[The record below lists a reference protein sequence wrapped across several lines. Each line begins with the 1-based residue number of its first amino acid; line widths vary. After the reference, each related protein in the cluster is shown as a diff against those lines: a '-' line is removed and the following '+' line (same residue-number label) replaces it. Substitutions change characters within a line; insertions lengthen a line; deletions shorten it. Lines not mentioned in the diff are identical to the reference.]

1 MECYDVI
8 EFQRTNGGAK
18 RQSTVQTVKERA
30 FDLYWLAL
38 LITGNRATAA
48 DLVVG
53 LVESQADGDSF
64 FSAWMLA
71 WARRIVI
78 ARALAAIR
86 EDLAASACRTSVA
99 VPEKPASLRAADCAM
114 TKHDLQRAVL
124 GIDTFPRCAL
134 VLSFFEK
141 VPMQDAVI
149 LLDAESSLI
158 RKAEFIGLC
167 QLTRNLSGGGN
178 SQAIDNTARV
188 AKGEVQ
194 NVGA

>member
-1 MECYDVI
+1 MERYDVI
-8 EFQRTNGGAK
+8 EFQRIDGGAK
-18 RQSTVQTVKERA
+18 QQSTVQKAKERV

-38 LITGNRATAA
+38 LITGNSATAA

-53 LVESQADGDSF
+53 LVESQAGGDSF

-78 ARALAAIR
+78 AKALAAIR
-86 EDLAASACRTSVA
+86 EDLSASARRTSVA
-99 VPEKPASLRAADCAM
+99 GPERPASLRTADCAM
-114 TKHDLQRAVL
+114 TKHDLERAVL

-149 LLDAESSLI
+149 LLDANSSLI
-158 RKAEFIGLC
+158 RKAEFIGLR
-167 QLTRNLSGGGN
+167 QLNRNLAGGGN
-178 SQAIDNTARV
+178 SQTTVTTARV
-188 AKGEVQ
+188 ARVEVQ
-194 NVGA
+194 NVRA